1 MDTKLHEAVR
11 YGSVNDV
18 RKALGQGYDPNLI
31 GLYDW
36 SPVHEAAHN
45 GETKILSLLL
55 KNKGDANVCDNLR
68 GNTGLHYA
76 AEEDHL
82 DCLRL
87 LLEVGGQPEIC
98 NSDNLTVFGVATGE
112 SRDFLEQFEMEPVND
127 PGKMKPGEG
136 KDDLNNNMDTDEE
149 EKEGRR
155 RNLSTG
161 VLRCESQEEFP
172 AMGHLHLSFE
182 YHIHKGSLKIRVWQ
196 ISDLLLPPPHTS
208 MINTIFV
215 RSYLIPDKPKK
226 TNRRTEEVKVAPS
239 EAHVATNRSAEN
251 PGIQYV
257 FMPSN
262 FHFAMPLQYT
272 GVTKEI
278 INERSVQIEVCMTQR
293 YTKRIFLVAMINMP
307 LKLAVKKLI
316 REKIPLIPCMN
327 YTIPNNMKVYSASE
341 LQLESSLG
349 VFYSSPMLQDF
360 GKGDS
365 LSVPQTPRS
374 ASDIELHGITIH
386 EEKVPSTSI
395 NMHNG
400 SHDFDFE
407 PELDEVKVK
416 RKIVPDFSS
425 IDIPASDQVLPG
437 QLEEVKVQGQK
448 KNGKDCVVNVG
459 SGDQSANSNHKLKR
473 IKPPKFNG
481 DMEIEMENVPKSVPS
496 PVHLEEAVASP
507 GPSRPET
514 PVWDYYDFDDFE
526 LGMEPIANDVES
538 NTENGSDAKMDYK
551 GVNLSQS
558 AVAAMQGKSTSKVK
572 DVNQPRSYIPTIVVD
587 DIENEE
593 MIRL

>member
-1 MDTKLHEAVR
+1 METVK
-11 YGSVNDV
+11 
-18 RKALGQGYDPNLI
+18 DP
-31 GLYDW
+31 
-36 SPVHEAAHN
+36 SE
-45 GETKILSLLL
+45 
-55 KNKGDANVCDNLR
+55 
-68 GNTGLHYA
+68 
-76 AEEDHL
+76 
-82 DCLRL
+82 
-87 LLEVGGQPEIC
+87 
-98 NSDNLTVFGVATGE
+98 
-112 SRDFLEQFEMEPVND
+112 
-127 PGKMKPGEG
+127 MKPGEA
-136 KDDLNNNMDTDEE
+136 KDDLNNNMDTDEG
-149 EKEGRR
+149 EKVGRR
-155 RNLSTG
+155 RSSSTG
-161 VLRCESQEEFP
+161 VPRCESQEEFP

-182 YHIHKGSLKIRVWQ
+182 YHVHKGSLKIRVWQ

-251 PGIQYV
+251 PGIQYI

-272 GVTKEI
+272 GVTEEI

-293 YTKRIFLVAMINMP
+293 YTKRIFLVAMINLP

-316 REKIPLIPCMN
+316 REKYPLIPCMN

-365 LSVPQTPRS
+365 LSVPQAARS

-386 EEKVPSTSI
+386 GEKVPSTSI
-395 NMHNG
+395 NMLNG

-425 IDIPASDQVLPG
+425 IDIPASVLPG
-437 QLEEVKVQGQK
+437 QLEEVKVQGQE
-448 KNGKDCVVNVG
+448 KNGKDCVVDVS
-459 SGDQSANSNHKLKR
+459 SGDQSANSNHKLKK

-481 DMEIEMENVPKSVPS
+481 DMEIEMENASSSVPDS
-496 PVHLEEAVASP
+496 GNLEEAASSP
-507 GPSRPET
+507 SPSRPET

-526 LGMEPIANDVES
+526 LGMEPVANDVES
-538 NTENGSDAKMDYK
+538 NTENGGDTKMDYK

-572 DVNQPRSYIPTIVVD
+572 DVNQPMSYIPAIVVD
-587 DIENEE
+587 DIEKEE
-593 MIRL
+593 WIRL